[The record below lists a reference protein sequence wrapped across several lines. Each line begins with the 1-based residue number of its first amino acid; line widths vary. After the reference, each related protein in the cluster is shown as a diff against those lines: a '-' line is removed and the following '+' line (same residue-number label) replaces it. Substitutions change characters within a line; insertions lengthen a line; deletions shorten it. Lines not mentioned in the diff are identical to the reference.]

1 MRNTLTKNDTP
12 IPRLLLNNPIF
23 KATRSHE
30 KRAPGT
36 SSWIT
41 LGDAFLLDVPQQQL
55 TQRHADAL
63 QLILGLV
70 QEQNWHFLEL
80 AQEDKIYEIPAK
92 KFNAA
97 AGYGTESQKNLD
109 EALETLKGIEVRST
123 VAVTRG
129 EWDGDYETKQEPM
142 FALLE
147 KRRNTYHV
155 QLSLSLIIMMRRER
169 FSKVPNYCLELKKS
183 LSKALCRYYTGLG
196 GVRKVHDH
204 KLATIQ
210 EMAGLQEMPF
220 NEFQKELK
228 KSLEELKKI
237 GFFKETKTLD
247 RKLTVRMR
255 D

>member
-36 SSWIT
+36 SSWIP

-80 AQEDKIYEIPAK
+80 TQEDTIYEIPAK

-97 AGYGTESQKNLD
+97 VGYGTESQKNLD

-183 LSKALCRYYTGLG
+183 LSKALCRYYTGFG

-204 KLATIQ
+204 KLTTIQ

-228 KSLEELKKI
+228 KALEELKKI

-247 RKLTVRMR
+247 RKLTVRMS